1 MNTVE
6 IWKKFEVRLTA
17 AVTGNPFTD
26 VYLFAV
32 FTNGKIRKKVR
43 GFYNGENTFIIRFMP
58 QELGEWQYTT
68 ESNCADLSGLSG
80 SFLCIQADVEN
91 HGPVITKNQMY
102 FEYSDGASY
111 MPFGTTLYGWHFQDA
126 DWKEKTLELL
136 KQNRFNKVRMTV
148 FPIWNYMYT
157 TEYTSYPYKVLEKKK
172 IDGDNP
178 SEHPENYKV
187 SFDLNLFDP
196 KYFESLEEDI
206 TKLDALGIE
215 CDLILF
221 HPYDIRGFAS
231 MTKSEDF
238 LYIEYIVARLASFKN
253 IWWSMA
259 NEYDLADMCDM
270 KPLQAWDA
278 LTEKVYLEDPN
289 RHLLSIHNFYDP
301 PIHKDTTKNWYD
313 HTKPWITHLSLQ
325 TDNLFF
331 IDKWKKAYRKPVVID
346 ECRYEGNTQY
356 AWGNLTAKRMNDSFW
371 KIVARGGY
379 VTHGESYVD
388 GEEPQDLVWTFHGG
402 KL

>member
-68 ESNCADLSGLSG
+68 ESNCVDLSGLSG

-148 FPIWNYMYT
+148 FPIWNYMY
-157 TEYTSYPYKVLEKKK
+157 
-172 IDGDNP
+172 
-178 SEHPENYKV
+178 
-187 SFDLNLFDP
+187 NLW
-196 KYFESLEEDI
+196 
-206 TKLDALGIE
+206 
-215 CDLILF
+215 C
-221 HPYDIRGFAS
+221 
-231 MTKSEDF
+231 
-238 LYIEYIVARLASFKN
+238 
-253 IWWSMA
+253 
-259 NEYDLADMCDM
+259 
-270 KPLQAWDA
+270 
-278 LTEKVYLEDPN
+278 
-289 RHLLSIHNFYDP
+289 
-301 PIHKDTTKNWYD
+301 
-313 HTKPWITHLSLQ
+313 
-325 TDNLFF
+325 
-331 IDKWKKAYRKPVVID
+331 
-346 ECRYEGNTQY
+346 
-356 AWGNLTAKRMNDSFW
+356 
-371 KIVARGGY
+371 
-379 VTHGESYVD
+379 
-388 GEEPQDLVWTFHGG
+388 
-402 KL
+402 